1 LKHHGTIAKRFNQRL
16 TDITFRK
23 KHPNTENKK
32 NRYENCFCKKLESSL
47 KQKENR
53 EMAFKK
59 NLKN

>member
-23 KHPNTENKK
+23 KTPERRKQKK
-32 NRYENCFCKKLESSL
+32 TVTKIAFAKKLESSL

-53 EMAFKK
+53 EMAF
-59 NLKN
+59 